1 MNKKIVIGIV
11 LSFLIIVILILGVIL
26 FKLLKNKSDI
36 NVSNNKTISDI
47 NLSNNKI
54 ISENSNLSSDAF
66 LMPIED
72 LMMNTGKGPLV
83 SGRIER
89 GKVKIGDEIE
99 IVGFS
104 NKKIIATVI
113 GIEVFRAKKDEAVA
127 GENIGLLL
135 SNVLPTDLKRGQV
148 CAKINSIK
156 SHKKIKVQVNI
167 LDYNNEPYLSLLKV
181 DNEVN
186 CYVRSQSVKGVIR
199 KIEGKVDLKQDV
211 NLIIELTEPVGIEEG
226 VGFVIIED
234 EVGSKRPHKIASGK
248 ILEIIE

>member
-36 NVSNNKTISDI
+36 NVSNNKTIS
-47 NLSNNKI
+47 
-54 ISENSNLSSDAF
+54 ENSNLSSDAF

-72 LMMNTGKGPLV
+72 LMMNTGRGPLV
-83 SGRIER
+83 TGRIER

-113 GIEVFRAKKDEAVA
+113 GIEAFRTKKDEAVA

-135 SNVLPTDLKRGQV
+135 NNVLPTDLKRGQV

-156 SHKKIKVQVNI
+156 THKKIKVQVHI

-181 DNEVN
+181 GNEVN
-186 CYVRSQSVKGVIR
+186 CYLRAQSVKGVIR

>member
-1 MNKKIVIGIV
+1 
-11 LSFLIIVILILGVIL
+11 
-26 FKLLKNKSDI
+26 
-36 NVSNNKTISDI
+36 
-47 NLSNNKI
+47 
-54 ISENSNLSSDAF
+54 
-66 LMPIED
+66 MPIED
-72 LMMNTGKGPLV
+72 LMRNTGKGPLV

-113 GIEVFRAKKDEAVA
+113 GIEAFRTKKDEAVA

-135 SNVLPTDLKRGQV
+135 NNVLPTDLKRGQV

-156 SHKKIKVQVNI
+156 THKKIKVQVNI

-181 DNEVN
+181 GNEVN
-186 CYVRSQSVKGVIR
+186 CYLRAQSVKGVIR

-211 NLIIELTEPVGIEEG
+211 NLIIELKEPVGIEEG
-226 VGFVIIED
+226 VGFVIIGD

>member
-1 MNKKIVIGIV
+1 MNKKVVIGIV

-36 NVSNNKTISDI
+36 NVSNNK
-47 NLSNNKI
+47 I

-83 SGRIER
+83 TGRIER

-113 GIEVFRAKKDEAVA
+113 GIEAFRTKKDEAVA

-135 SNVLPTDLKRGQV
+135 NNVLPTDLKRGQV

-156 SHKKIKVQVNI
+156 THKKIKVQVHI

-181 DNEVN
+181 GNEVN
-186 CYVRSQSVKGVIR
+186 CYLRAQSVKGVIR

-226 VGFVIIED
+226 VGLAIIED

>member
-1 MNKKIVIGIV
+1 MNKKVVIGIV

-36 NVSNNKTISDI
+36 NV
-47 NLSNNKI
+47 SNNKI

-113 GIEVFRAKKDEAVA
+113 GIEAFRTKKDEAVA

-135 SNVLPTDLKRGQV
+135 NNVLPTDLKRGQV

-156 SHKKIKVQVNI
+156 SHKKIKVQVHI

-181 DNEVN
+181 GNEVN
-186 CYVRSQSVKGVIR
+186 CYLRAQSVKGVIR

>member
-26 FKLLKNKSDI
+26 FKLLKNKSNI
-36 NVSNNKTISDI
+36 NV
-47 NLSNNKI
+47 SNNKI

-83 SGRIER
+83 TGRIER

-113 GIEVFRAKKDEAVA
+113 GIEAFRTKKDEAVA

-135 SNVLPTDLKRGQV
+135 NNVLPTDLKRGQV

-156 SHKKIKVQVNI
+156 SHKKIKVQVHI

-181 DNEVN
+181 GNEVN
-186 CYVRSQSVKGVIR
+186 CYLRAQSVKGVIR

>member
-26 FKLLKNKSDI
+26 FKLLKNKSNI
-36 NVSNNKTISDI
+36 NV
-47 NLSNNKI
+47 SNNKI

-113 GIEVFRAKKDEAVA
+113 GIEAFRTKRDEAVA

-135 SNVLPTDLKRGQV
+135 NNVLPTDLKRGQV

-156 SHKKIKVQVNI
+156 THKKIKVQVHI

-181 DNEVN
+181 GNEVN
-186 CYVRSQSVKGVIR
+186 CYLRAQSVKGVIR

-226 VGFVIIED
+226 AGFVIIED
-234 EVGSKRPHKIASGK
+234 EVGSQRPHKIASGK

>member
-1 MNKKIVIGIV
+1 MNKKVVIGIV

-36 NVSNNKTISDI
+36 NVSNNKT
-47 NLSNNKI
+47 

-113 GIEVFRAKKDEAVA
+113 GIEAFRTKKDEAVA

-135 SNVLPTDLKRGQV
+135 NNVLPTDLKRGQV

-156 SHKKIKVQVNI
+156 THKKIKVQVHI

-181 DNEVN
+181 GNEVN
-186 CYVRSQSVKGVIR
+186 CYLRAQSVKGVIR

-211 NLIIELTEPVGIEEG
+211 NLIIELKEPVGIEEG
-226 VGFVIIED
+226 VGFVIIGD

>member
-1 MNKKIVIGIV
+1 MNKKVVIGIV

-36 NVSNNKTISDI
+36 NV
-47 NLSNNKI
+47 SNNKI

-113 GIEVFRAKKDEAVA
+113 GIEAFRTKKDEAVA
-127 GENIGLLL
+127 GEHIGLLL
-135 SNVLPTDLKRGQV
+135 NNVLPTDLKRGQV

-156 SHKKIKVQVNI
+156 THKKIKVQVHI

-181 DNEVN
+181 GNEVN
-186 CYVRSQSVKGVIR
+186 CYLRAQSVKGVIR

>member
-11 LSFLIIVILILGVIL
+11 VSFLIIVILILGVIL
-26 FKLLKNKSDI
+26 FKLLKNKSNI
-36 NVSNNKTISDI
+36 NV
-47 NLSNNKI
+47 SNNKI

-113 GIEVFRAKKDEAVA
+113 GIEAFRTKKDEAVA

-135 SNVLPTDLKRGQV
+135 NNVLPTDLKRGQV

-156 SHKKIKVQVNI
+156 THKKIKVQVHI

-181 DNEVN
+181 GNEVN
-186 CYVRSQSVKGVIR
+186 CYLRAQSVKGVIR

-234 EVGSKRPHKIASGK
+234 EVGSKRPHKVASGK

>member
-26 FKLLKNKSDI
+26 FKLLKNKSNI
-36 NVSNNKTISDI
+36 NV
-47 NLSNNKI
+47 SNNKI

-113 GIEVFRAKKDEAVA
+113 GIEAFRTKKDEAVA

-135 SNVLPTDLKRGQV
+135 NNVLPTDLKRGQV

-156 SHKKIKVQVNI
+156 THKKIKVQVHI

-181 DNEVN
+181 GNEVN
-186 CYVRSQSVKGVIR
+186 CYLRAQSVKGVIR

-211 NLIIELTEPVGIEEG
+211 NLIIELTEPVGIEDG

>member
-1 MNKKIVIGIV
+1 MNKKVVIGIV

-36 NVSNNKTISDI
+36 NVSNNK
-47 NLSNNKI
+47 I

-83 SGRIER
+83 TGRIER

-113 GIEVFRAKKDEAVA
+113 GIEAFRTKKDEAVA

-135 SNVLPTDLKRGQV
+135 NNVLPTDLKRGQV

-156 SHKKIKVQVNI
+156 THKKIKVQVHI
-167 LDYNNEPYLSLLKV
+167 LDYNNEPYLNLLKV
-181 DNEVN
+181 GNEVN
-186 CYVRSQSVKGVIR
+186 CYLRAQSVKGVIR

>member
-1 MNKKIVIGIV
+1 MNKRVVIGIV

-36 NVSNNKTISDI
+36 NVSNNK
-47 NLSNNKI
+47 I

-83 SGRIER
+83 TGRIER

-113 GIEVFRAKKDEAVA
+113 GIEAFRTKKDEAVA

-135 SNVLPTDLKRGQV
+135 NNVLPTDLKRGQV

-156 SHKKIKVQVNI
+156 THKKIKVQVHI

-181 DNEVN
+181 GNEVN
-186 CYVRSQSVKGVIR
+186 CYLRAQSVKGVIR

-226 VGFVIIED
+226 VGLAIIED

>member
-36 NVSNNKTISDI
+36 NV
-47 NLSNNKI
+47 SNNKI

-113 GIEVFRAKKDEAVA
+113 GIEAFRTKKDEAVA

-135 SNVLPTDLKRGQV
+135 NNVLPTDLKRGQV

-156 SHKKIKVQVNI
+156 THKKIKVQVHI

-181 DNEVN
+181 GNEVN
-186 CYVRSQSVKGVIR
+186 CYLRAQSVKGVIR

>member
-26 FKLLKNKSDI
+26 FKLLKNKSNI
-36 NVSNNKTISDI
+36 NV
-47 NLSNNKI
+47 SNNKI
-54 ISENSNLSSDAF
+54 ISENGNLSSDAF

-113 GIEVFRAKKDEAVA
+113 GIEAFRTKKDEAVA

-135 SNVLPTDLKRGQV
+135 NNVLPTDLKRGQV

-156 SHKKIKVQVNI
+156 THKKIKVQVHI

-181 DNEVN
+181 GNEVN
-186 CYVRSQSVKGVIR
+186 CYLRAQSVKGVIR

>member
-36 NVSNNKTISDI
+36 NVSNNK
-47 NLSNNKI
+47 I

-72 LMMNTGKGPLV
+72 LMMNTGRGPLV

-113 GIEVFRAKKDEAVA
+113 GIEAFRTKKDEAVA

-135 SNVLPTDLKRGQV
+135 NNVLPTDLKRGQV

-156 SHKKIKVQVNI
+156 THKKIKVQVHI

-181 DNEVN
+181 GNEVN
-186 CYVRSQSVKGVIR
+186 CYLRAQSVKGVIR

>member
-36 NVSNNKTISDI
+36 NVSNNK
-47 NLSNNKI
+47 I

-72 LMMNTGKGPLV
+72 LMMNTGRGPLV
-83 SGRIER
+83 TGRIER

-113 GIEVFRAKKDEAVA
+113 GIEAFRTKKDEAVA

-135 SNVLPTDLKRGQV
+135 NNVLPTDLKRGQV

-156 SHKKIKVQVNI
+156 THKKIKVQVHI

-181 DNEVN
+181 GNEVN
-186 CYVRSQSVKGVIR
+186 CYLRAQSVKGVIR

>member
-26 FKLLKNKSDI
+26 FKLLKNKSNI
-36 NVSNNKTISDI
+36 NV
-47 NLSNNKI
+47 SNNKI

-113 GIEVFRAKKDEAVA
+113 GIEAFRTKKDEAVA

-135 SNVLPTDLKRGQV
+135 NNVLPTDLKRGQV

-156 SHKKIKVQVNI
+156 SHKKIKVQVHI

-181 DNEVN
+181 GNEVN
-186 CYVRSQSVKGVIR
+186 CYLRAQSVKGVIR

>member
-26 FKLLKNKSDI
+26 FKLLKNKSNI
-36 NVSNNKTISDI
+36 NV
-47 NLSNNKI
+47 SNNKI

-113 GIEVFRAKKDEAVA
+113 GIEAFRTKKDEAVA

-135 SNVLPTDLKRGQV
+135 NNVLPTDLKRGQV
-148 CAKINSIK
+148 CAKINS
-156 SHKKIKVQVNI
+156 
-167 LDYNNEPYLSLLKV
+167 
-181 DNEVN
+181 
-186 CYVRSQSVKGVIR
+186 
-199 KIEGKVDLKQDV
+199 
-211 NLIIELTEPVGIEEG
+211 
-226 VGFVIIED
+226 
-234 EVGSKRPHKIASGK
+234 
-248 ILEIIE
+248 

>member
-1 MNKKIVIGIV
+1 MNKKVVIGIV

-36 NVSNNKTISDI
+36 NV
-47 NLSNNKI
+47 SNNKI

-113 GIEVFRAKKDEAVA
+113 GIEAFRTKKDEAVA

-135 SNVLPTDLKRGQV
+135 NNVLPTDLKRGQV

-156 SHKKIKVQVNI
+156 THKKIKVQVHI

-181 DNEVN
+181 GNEVN
-186 CYVRSQSVKGVIR
+186 CYLRAQSVKGVIR

>member
-36 NVSNNKTISDI
+36 NVSNNK
-47 NLSNNKI
+47 I

-72 LMMNTGKGPLV
+72 LMMNTGRGPLV
-83 SGRIER
+83 TGRIER

-113 GIEVFRAKKDEAVA
+113 GIEAFRTKKDEAVA
-127 GENIGLLL
+127 GEHIGLLL
-135 SNVLPTDLKRGQV
+135 NNVLPTDLKRGQV

-156 SHKKIKVQVNI
+156 THKKIKVQVHI

-181 DNEVN
+181 GNEVN
-186 CYVRSQSVKGVIR
+186 CYLRAQSVKGVIR

-211 NLIIELTEPVGIEEG
+211 NLIIEQNLLEL
-226 VGFVIIED
+226 
-234 EVGSKRPHKIASGK
+234 KREWDLLLLKTK
-248 ILEIIE
+248 

>member
-1 MNKKIVIGIV
+1 MNKKVVIGIV

-113 GIEVFRAKKDEAVA
+113 GIEAFRTKKDEAVA

-135 SNVLPTDLKRGQV
+135 NNVLPTDLKRGQV

-156 SHKKIKVQVNI
+156 THKKIKVQVHI
-167 LDYNNEPYLSLLKV
+167 LDYNNEPYLSLFKV
-181 DNEVN
+181 GNEVN
-186 CYVRSQSVKGVIR
+186 CYLRAQSVKGVIR

>member
-1 MNKKIVIGIV
+1 
-11 LSFLIIVILILGVIL
+11 
-26 FKLLKNKSDI
+26 
-36 NVSNNKTISDI
+36 
-47 NLSNNKI
+47 
-54 ISENSNLSSDAF
+54 
-66 LMPIED
+66 MPIED
-72 LMMNTGKGPLV
+72 LMMNTGRGPLV
-83 SGRIER
+83 TGRIER

-113 GIEVFRAKKDEAVA
+113 GIEAFRTKKDEAVA
-127 GENIGLLL
+127 GEHIGLLL
-135 SNVLPTDLKRGQV
+135 NNVLPTDLKRGQV

-181 DNEVN
+181 GNEVN
-186 CYVRSQSVKGVIR
+186 CYIRVQSVKGVIR

-226 VGFVIIED
+226 VGFAIIGD
-234 EVGSKRPHKIASGK
+234 QVGSKRPHQIAYGK
-248 ILEIIE
+248 IFEIIE

>member
-1 MNKKIVIGIV
+1 MNKKVVIGIV

-36 NVSNNKTISDI
+36 NV
-47 NLSNNKI
+47 SNNKI

-113 GIEVFRAKKDEAVA
+113 GIEAFRIKKDEAVA

-135 SNVLPTDLKRGQV
+135 NNVLPTDLKRGQV

-156 SHKKIKVQVNI
+156 THKKIKVQVHI

-181 DNEVN
+181 GNEVN
-186 CYVRSQSVKGVIR
+186 CYLRAQSVKGVIR

>member
-36 NVSNNKTISDI
+36 NVSNNKTIS
-47 NLSNNKI
+47 
-54 ISENSNLSSDAF
+54 ENSNLSSDAF

-72 LMMNTGKGPLV
+72 LMMNTGRGPLV
-83 SGRIER
+83 TGRIER

-113 GIEVFRAKKDEAVA
+113 GIEAFRTKKDEAVA

-135 SNVLPTDLKRGQV
+135 NNVLPTDLKRGQV

-156 SHKKIKVQVNI
+156 SHKKIKVQVHI

-181 DNEVN
+181 GNEVN
-186 CYVRSQSVKGVIR
+186 CYLRAQSVKGVIR

>member
-1 MNKKIVIGIV
+1 MNKKVVIGIV

-36 NVSNNKTISDI
+36 NV
-47 NLSNNKI
+47 SNNKI

-89 GKVKIGDEIE
+89 GKVKIGDEI
-99 IVGFS
+99 
-104 NKKIIATVI
+104 
-113 GIEVFRAKKDEAVA
+113 GIEAFRTKKDEAVA

-135 SNVLPTDLKRGQV
+135 NNVLPTDLKRGQV

-156 SHKKIKVQVNI
+156 THKKIKVQVHI

-181 DNEVN
+181 GNEVN
-186 CYVRSQSVKGVIR
+186 CYLRAQSVKGVIR

-211 NLIIELTEPVGIEEG
+211 NLIIELTETVGIEEG

>member
-1 MNKKIVIGIV
+1 MNKKIVIEIV

-36 NVSNNKTISDI
+36 NVSNNKTIS
-47 NLSNNKI
+47 
-54 ISENSNLSSDAF
+54 ENSNLSSDAF

-83 SGRIER
+83 TGRIER

-113 GIEVFRAKKDEAVA
+113 GIEAFRTKKDEAVA

-135 SNVLPTDLKRGQV
+135 NNVLPTDLKRGQV

-156 SHKKIKVQVNI
+156 SHKKIKVQVHI

-181 DNEVN
+181 GNEVN
-186 CYVRSQSVKGVIR
+186 CYLRAQSVKGVIR

>member
-26 FKLLKNKSDI
+26 FKLLKNKSNI
-36 NVSNNKTISDI
+36 NV
-47 NLSNNKI
+47 SNNKI

-113 GIEVFRAKKDEAVA
+113 GIEAFRTKKDEAVA

-135 SNVLPTDLKRGQV
+135 NNVLPTDLKRGQV

-156 SHKKIKVQVNI
+156 SHKKIKVQVHI

-181 DNEVN
+181 GNEVN
-186 CYVRSQSVKGVIR
+186 CYLRAQSVKGVIR

-234 EVGSKRPHKIASGK
+234 ELGSKRPHKIASGK

>member
-26 FKLLKNKSDI
+26 FKLLKNKSNI
-36 NVSNNKTISDI
+36 NV
-47 NLSNNKI
+47 SNNKI

-72 LMMNTGKGPLV
+72 LMMNTGRGPLV
-83 SGRIER
+83 TGRIER

-113 GIEVFRAKKDEAVA
+113 GIEAFRTKKDEAVA

-135 SNVLPTDLKRGQV
+135 NNVLPTDLKRGQV

-156 SHKKIKVQVNI
+156 THKKIKVQVHI

-181 DNEVN
+181 GNEVN
-186 CYVRSQSVKGVIR
+186 CYLRAQSVKGVIR

>member
-26 FKLLKNKSDI
+26 FKLLKNKSNI
-36 NVSNNKTISDI
+36 NV
-47 NLSNNKI
+47 SNNKI

-113 GIEVFRAKKDEAVA
+113 GIEAFRTKKDEAVA

-135 SNVLPTDLKRGQV
+135 NNVLPTDLKRGQV
-148 CAKINSIK
+148 CTKINSIK
-156 SHKKIKVQVNI
+156 THKKIKVQVHI

-181 DNEVN
+181 GNEVN
-186 CYVRSQSVKGVIR
+186 CYLRAQSVKGVIK

-226 VGFVIIED
+226 VWFVIIED

>member
-1 MNKKIVIGIV
+1 MNKKVVIGIV

-36 NVSNNKTISDI
+36 NV
-47 NLSNNKI
+47 SNNKI

-113 GIEVFRAKKDEAVA
+113 GIEAFRTKKDEAVA

-135 SNVLPTDLKRGQV
+135 NNVLPTDLKRGQV

-156 SHKKIKVQVNI
+156 SHKKIKVQVHI

-181 DNEVN
+181 GNEVN
-186 CYVRSQSVKGVIR
+186 CYLQAQSVKGVIR

>member
-1 MNKKIVIGIV
+1 MNKKVVIGIV

-36 NVSNNKTISDI
+36 NVSNNK
-47 NLSNNKI
+47 I
-54 ISENSNLSSDAF
+54 ISENNNLSSDAF

-83 SGRIER
+83 TGRIER

-113 GIEVFRAKKDEAVA
+113 GIEAFRTKKDEAVA

-135 SNVLPTDLKRGQV
+135 NNVLPTDLKRGQV

-156 SHKKIKVQVNI
+156 SHKKIKVQVHI

-181 DNEVN
+181 GNEVN
-186 CYVRSQSVKGVIR
+186 CYLRAQSVKGVIR

>member
-26 FKLLKNKSDI
+26 FKLLKNKSNI
-36 NVSNNKTISDI
+36 NV
-47 NLSNNKI
+47 SNNKI

-113 GIEVFRAKKDEAVA
+113 GIEAFRTKKDEAVA

-135 SNVLPTDLKRGQV
+135 NNVLPTDLKRGQV

-156 SHKKIKVQVNI
+156 THKKIKVQVHI

-181 DNEVN
+181 GNEVN
-186 CYVRSQSVKGVIR
+186 CYLRAQSVKGVIR

-211 NLIIELTEPVGIEEG
+211 NLIIELTEPVGVEEG

>member
-36 NVSNNKTISDI
+36 NVSNNKTIS
-47 NLSNNKI
+47 
-54 ISENSNLSSDAF
+54 ENSNLSSDAF

-83 SGRIER
+83 TGRIER

-113 GIEVFRAKKDEAVA
+113 GIEAFRTKKDEAVA

-135 SNVLPTDLKRGQV
+135 NNVLPTDLKRGQV

-156 SHKKIKVQVNI
+156 THKKIKVQVHI

-181 DNEVN
+181 GNEVN
-186 CYVRSQSVKGVIR
+186 CYLRAQSVKGVIR

>member
-1 MNKKIVIGIV
+1 MNKKVVIGIV

-72 LMMNTGKGPLV
+72 LMMNTGRGPLV
-83 SGRIER
+83 TGRIER

-113 GIEVFRAKKDEAVA
+113 GIEAFRTKKDEAVA

-135 SNVLPTDLKRGQV
+135 NNVLPTDLKRGQV

-156 SHKKIKVQVNI
+156 THKKIKVQVHI

-181 DNEVN
+181 GNEVN
-186 CYVRSQSVKGVIR
+186 CYLRAQSVKGVIR

>member
-26 FKLLKNKSDI
+26 FKLLKNKSNI
-36 NVSNNKTISDI
+36 NV
-47 NLSNNKI
+47 SNNKI

-83 SGRIER
+83 LGRIER

-113 GIEVFRAKKDEAVA
+113 GIEAFRTKKDEAVA

-135 SNVLPTDLKRGQV
+135 NNVLPTDLKRGQV

-156 SHKKIKVQVNI
+156 THKKIKVQVHI

-181 DNEVN
+181 GNEVN
-186 CYVRSQSVKGVIR
+186 CYLRAQSVKGVIR

>member
-36 NVSNNKTISDI
+36 NVSNNK
-47 NLSNNKI
+47 I

-72 LMMNTGKGPLV
+72 LMMNTGRGPLV
-83 SGRIER
+83 TGRIER

-113 GIEVFRAKKDEAVA
+113 GIEAFRTKKDEAVA

-135 SNVLPTDLKRGQV
+135 NNVLPTDLKRGQV

-156 SHKKIKVQVNI
+156 THKKIKVQVHI

-181 DNEVN
+181 GNEVN
-186 CYVRSQSVKGVIR
+186 CYLRAQSVKGVIR

-211 NLIIELTEPVGIEEG
+211 NLIIELKEPVGIEEG
-226 VGFVIIED
+226 VGFVIIGD

>member
-26 FKLLKNKSDI
+26 FKLLKNKSNI
-36 NVSNNKTISDI
+36 NV
-47 NLSNNKI
+47 SNNKI

-113 GIEVFRAKKDEAVA
+113 GIEAFRTKKDEAVA

-135 SNVLPTDLKRGQV
+135 NNVLPTDLKRGQV

-156 SHKKIKVQVNI
+156 THKKIKVQVHI
-167 LDYNNEPYLSLLKV
+167 LDYNNELYLSLLKV
-181 DNEVN
+181 GNEVN
-186 CYVRSQSVKGVIR
+186 CYLRAQSVKGVIR

>member
-36 NVSNNKTISDI
+36 NVSNNK
-47 NLSNNKI
+47 I

-72 LMMNTGKGPLV
+72 LMMNTGRGPLV
-83 SGRIER
+83 TGRIER

-181 DNEVN
+181 ANEVN
-186 CYVRSQSVKGVIR
+186 CYIRVQSVKGVIR

-226 VGFVIIED
+226 VGFAIIGD
-234 EVGSKRPHKIASGK
+234 QVGSKRPHQIAYGK

>member
-36 NVSNNKTISDI
+36 NVSNNKTIS
-47 NLSNNKI
+47 
-54 ISENSNLSSDAF
+54 ENSNLSSDAF

-72 LMMNTGKGPLV
+72 LMMNTGRGPLV
-83 SGRIER
+83 TGRIER

-156 SHKKIKVQVNI
+156 SNKKIKVQVHI

-181 DNEVN
+181 GNEVN
-186 CYVRSQSVKGVIR
+186 CYLRAQSVKGLIR

>member
-36 NVSNNKTISDI
+36 NVSNNKT
-47 NLSNNKI
+47 

-113 GIEVFRAKKDEAVA
+113 GIEAFRTKKDEAVA

-135 SNVLPTDLKRGQV
+135 NNVLPTDLKRGQV

-156 SHKKIKVQVNI
+156 THKKIKVQVHI

-181 DNEVN
+181 GNEVN
-186 CYVRSQSVKGVIR
+186 CYLRAQSVKGVIR